1 MRKHRMFHVG
11 MITDDKFC
19 ALTCKA
25 QLLYL
30 KLIAIAD
37 DDGFVGNVKMLS
49 PRKNHLNE
57 LCSAGLLHLFN
68 SGHVLILHW
77 FCHNS
82 VKNSHK
88 KETMYQD
95 EKALVLLDDQG
106 IYRLKNEEENSGILP
121 PKENK
126 REENKIKENEENKRE
141 ENEIKENKSKEKE
154 REEKQSQPVTT
165 GACGATLSDTDKE
178 QNFLLFWDAYP
189 KKTAQ
194 DRARAAF
201 MATDEDFEKIM
212 EGLEYN
218 KKSNQWVSDNGF
230 FIPDPHNWLRRS
242 GWNDR
247 PPLYVPKPV
256 GRGLAPAGGQV
267 VEGAVPYYDDNNH
280 LGPAE
285 LDAIRRALQDDEE
298 SDGRTQFAP
307 TAL

>member
-57 LCSAGLLHLFN
+57 LCTAGLLHLFD

-106 IYRLKNEEENSGILP
+106 IYRLKNKDENSGILP

-126 REENKIKENEENKRE
+126 IKENEEK
-141 ENEIKENKSKEKE
+141 EIKEKESKEKE
-154 REEKQSQPVTT
+154 SQPAEAE
-165 GACGATLSDTDKE
+165 ACGATLSDTDKE
-178 QNFLLFWDAYP
+178 HNFLLFWDSYP

-194 DRARAAF
+194 DKARAAF
-201 MATDEDFEKIM
+201 MGIDEDFDTIM
-212 EGLEYN
+212 EGLDYN

-230 FIPDPHNWLRRS
+230 FVPDPHNWLKRR

-247 PPLYVPKPV
+247 PPLYVPKTV
-256 GRGLAPAGGQV
+256 GRGLAPAGGQG
-267 VEGAVPYYDDNNH
+267 VEDAAPCGDRNRLGA
-280 LGPAE
+280 AE

-298 SDGRTQFAP
+298 PDGRQTPPSRLCRATSP
-307 TAL
+307 E